1 MPRWSLQ
8 KAEHDGEETAGR
20 SECVY
25 CGLKFDLIATLHR
38 HIRQEHRDKK

>member
-1 MPRWSLQ
+1 MARWSMK
-8 KAEHDGEETAGR
+8 KAETDGEFIGR